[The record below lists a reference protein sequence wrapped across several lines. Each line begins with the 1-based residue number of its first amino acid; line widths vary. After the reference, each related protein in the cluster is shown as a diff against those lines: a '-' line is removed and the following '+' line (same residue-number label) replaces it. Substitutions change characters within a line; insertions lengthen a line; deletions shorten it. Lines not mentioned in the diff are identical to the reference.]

1 MTVRFGNIT
10 FSDWAS
16 LEYEGGFT
24 DTFIFHIDALNGLP
38 PFGYRSLL
46 QRLTARLNNKRRGAS
61 LWIQVDSPGEWYLME
76 VKCSLS
82 RGFKIPHAVTA
93 AGQIP
98 EWTAFS
104 RRPDLWH
111 SKCTK
116 APAMKP
122 KPDLV
127 SMDELKCM
135 RTLAR
140 IQEGLASE
148 IASLADLDEVTV
160 TNAIASL
167 RKKKLLLPASEQ
179 EDAKIKAPYWQLSR
193 SGLSY
198 TMRRWNAPPKIDFTN
213 RREGDSGDI
222 RTPHRH
228 VSRMWPSWLRS
239 AYPKAEIWM
248 GWSEV
253 RIPGISV
260 RPDALAWGRIQGF
273 ETLFWLEVG
282 DNHKGSEEIV
292 DITRIR
298 LEQALVF
305 CRRTGI
311 RLVYAQLSPN
321 WVKKIACWAFE
332 NLPID
337 VAVVIGDKNKFG
349 ELPTVEWGG
358 ISRLIH
364 QPATY

>member
-10 FSDWAS
+10 FSGWAS

-38 PFGYRSLL
+38 PFGYRPLL

-61 LWIQVDSPGEWYLME
+61 LWIQVDSLGEWYLME
-76 VKCSLS
+76 VKRSLS

-179 EDAKIKAPYWQLSR
+179 EDAKIKALYWQLSR

-282 DNHKGSEEIV
+282 DNHKGSEEIEV
-292 DITRIR
+292 DTRTR

-305 CRRTGI
+305 CRRTGVH
-311 RLVYAQLSPN
+311 LVYAQVSPN
-321 WVKKIACWAFE
+321 WVKNAATWGLSYIPNNAAVVMGRWEKRGG
-332 NLPID
+332 LPI
-337 VAVVIGDKNKFG
+337 I
-349 ELPTVEWGG
+349 EWGR
-358 ISRLIH
+358 I
-364 QPATY
+364 TTDK

>member
-10 FSDWAS
+10 FSGWTS
-16 LEYEGGFT
+16 LEYEDGFT
-24 DTFIFHIDALNGLP
+24 DTFIFRIDALNGLP
-38 PFGYRSLL
+38 PFGYRPLL

-76 VKCSLS
+76 VKHSLS
-82 RGFKIPHAVTA
+82 RGFKVPHVVTA

-98 EWTAFS
+98 EWAAFS

-111 SKCTK
+111 SKSTE
-116 APAMKP
+116 PP
-122 KPDLV
+122 TIQPEPDLV

-135 RTLAR
+135 RVLAR
-140 IQEGLASE
+140 IREGLISE
-148 IASLADLDEVTV
+148 IASLADLDETV
-160 TNAIASL
+160 VMNAIGPL
-167 RKKKLLLPASEQ
+167 RKKKFLLQAPEQ
-179 EDAKIKAPYWQLSR
+179 EDAKMDGPYWKLTR

-198 TMRRWNAPPKIDFTN
+198 TMRRWDAPPRIDFTG
-213 RREGDSGDI
+213 RREGDPGNI

-228 VSRMWPSWLRS
+228 VSRMWTAWLRS

-260 RPDALAWGRIQGF
+260 RPDALAWGRIQGY

-282 DNHKGSEEIV
+282 DNHKRKDEIEV
-292 DITRIR
+292 DTRTR
-298 LEQALVF
+298 LEQALLF
-305 CRRTGI
+305 CRRTGA

-321 WVKKIACWAFE
+321 WVQKAALWGIT
-332 NLPID
+332 NLPDD
-337 VAVVIGDKNKFG
+337 VAVIMGHERYFG
-349 ELPTVEWGG
+349 KLPIIEWGK
-358 ISRLIH
+358 ITK
-364 QPATY
+364 QNT

>member
-1 MTVRFGNIT
+1 
-10 FSDWAS
+10 
-16 LEYEGGFT
+16 
-24 DTFIFHIDALNGLP
+24 
-38 PFGYRSLL
+38 
-46 QRLTARLNNKRRGAS
+46 
-61 LWIQVDSPGEWYLME
+61 
-76 VKCSLS
+76 
-82 RGFKIPHAVTA
+82 
-93 AGQIP
+93 
-98 EWTAFS
+98 
-104 RRPDLWH
+104 
-111 SKCTK
+111 
-116 APAMKP
+116 MKP

-167 RKKKLLLPASEQ
+167 RKKKLLLPAPEQ

-260 RPDALAWGRIQGF
+260 RPDALAWGRVQGF

-282 DNHKGSEEIV
+282 DNHKGNNEIEA
-292 DITRIR
+292 DTRTR

-305 CRRTGI
+305 CRRTGV
-311 RLVYAQLSPN
+311 RFVYAQLSPN
-321 WVKKIACWAFE
+321 WVKKAVQGGLAK
-332 NLPID
+332 LPDD
-337 VAVVIGDKNKFG
+337 VAVVMGEMHHFG
-349 ELPTVEWGG
+349 KLPLIEWGY
-358 ISRLIH
+358 INKI
-364 QPATY
+364 

>member
-1 MTVRFGNIT
+1 
-10 FSDWAS
+10 
-16 LEYEGGFT
+16 
-24 DTFIFHIDALNGLP
+24 
-38 PFGYRSLL
+38 
-46 QRLTARLNNKRRGAS
+46 
-61 LWIQVDSPGEWYLME
+61 
-76 VKCSLS
+76 
-82 RGFKIPHAVTA
+82 
-93 AGQIP
+93 
-98 EWTAFS
+98 
-104 RRPDLWH
+104 
-111 SKCTK
+111 
-116 APAMKP
+116 MKP
-122 KPDLV
+122 QPDLV

-135 RTLAR
+135 RVLAR
-140 IQEGLASE
+140 IQEGLVSE